1 MFPVLHKIRAVNA
14 MTTPWVCMYIHL
26 YLQQQMPSKSS
37 KKLLPKKKKKILII
51 TNVFSNFATTS
62 CTC

>member
-1 MFPVLHKIRAVNA
+1 MFPVLHKIKAVNA

-37 KKLLPKKKKKILII
+37 KKLLPKKKK
-51 TNVFSNFATTS
+51 
-62 CTC
+62 